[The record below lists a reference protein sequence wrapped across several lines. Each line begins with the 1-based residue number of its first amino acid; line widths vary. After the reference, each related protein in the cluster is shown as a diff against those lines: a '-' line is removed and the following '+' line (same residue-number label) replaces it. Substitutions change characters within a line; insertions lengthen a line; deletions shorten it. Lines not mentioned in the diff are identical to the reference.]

1 MRPAPELFDLAA
13 LEYVAGPALPT
24 IDTPLGRF
32 ALTPRIEP
40 WTSRATPEHLRA
52 GNVHLFIWDDPGAR
66 VELRVS
72 NPDLEL
78 PEGMS
83 VSHARAAVWRI
94 RARRPLTAVQLSCE
108 LPGAGPTE
116 PSPETGQGL
125 ECLTWEA
132 NDFRLSLGTPDA
144 EALLYFGRDG
154 EPLPESWNA
163 AWQDTDTG
171 MIRLVEYRPEGLRV
185 ILPPLADSEL
195 AQTHFVVAW
204 APAGPASE
212 ATWWA
217 VDQSPRV
224 LLRHREPAV

>member
-1 MRPAPELFDLAA
+1 MRPVPELFDLAA
-13 LEYVAGPALPT
+13 PEHVAGPGLPT

-32 ALTPRIEP
+32 ALTARIEP
-40 WTSRATPEHLRA
+40 RMSRAIAVHLFARD
-52 GNVHLFIWDDPGAR
+52 VDLFIWDDPAVR

-72 NPDLEL
+72 HPDLEL
-78 PEGMS
+78 PDGMS

-94 RARRPLTAVQLSCE
+94 RARRPLTAAQLSCE
-108 LPGAGPTE
+108 LPSAGSTKS
-116 PSPETGQGL
+116 SPETGQGL

-132 NDFRLSLGTPDA
+132 KDFRLSLGTPDA
-144 EALLYFGRDG
+144 EALLHFARDG
-154 EPLPESWNA
+154 APLPDSWTA
-163 AWQDTDTG
+163 AWQDADTG

-185 ILPPLADSEL
+185 ILPPLAEGEL

-217 VDQSPRV
+217 VDQSPHV